1 MRILILS
8 GPLCAASKDLY
19 FDVDPKRFIEPG
31 LHLGSRC
38 PVNPETTAIFDFLP
52 AKLLNQITNRGD
64 FVKCLVLDTL
74 IGQWDK
80 RQAVFVRDRVS
91 KSRPAC
97 RAYLIDHG
105 MSFGGSH
112 WEQLGQRTTGI
123 YLDYSVYR
131 SLDLA
136 PVWIEAL
143 ERACAISEHDLATA
157 AGEIPDT
164 WFADGDHA
172 ALREVFSMVL
182 HRQTELRSKVQT
194 QLQTLGFDFELS
206 NSACSWSA

>member
-1 MRILILS
+1 MNSKVVEIRRVIRRMRGGSQSFLIEGADGHAYVAKWTANPQGTRTLLNEWIAHRLLQKLEICTPQMRILRLS

-131 SLDLA
+131 SPDVA
-136 PVWIEAL
+136 PVWI
-143 ERACAISEHDLATA
+143 
-157 AGEIPDT
+157 
-164 WFADGDHA
+164 
-172 ALREVFSMVL
+172 
-182 HRQTELRSKVQT
+182 
-194 QLQTLGFDFELS
+194 
-206 NSACSWSA
+206 